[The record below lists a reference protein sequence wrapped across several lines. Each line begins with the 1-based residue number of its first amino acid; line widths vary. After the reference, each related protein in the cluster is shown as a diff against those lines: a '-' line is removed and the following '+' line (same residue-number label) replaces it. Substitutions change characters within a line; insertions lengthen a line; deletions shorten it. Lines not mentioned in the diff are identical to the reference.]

1 MIRKIFVL
9 RIIPLLFLVSFSLQ
23 SFAVEPLDT
32 LSLLRHNTT
41 PWYKTNIM
49 KSVYVAAPMVG
60 FSFALRPVKEDFRS
74 MSLDMGRE
82 KSWQWEDYVQYTP
95 LAACY
100 IMKLSG
106 VKGRTSWGRMLV
118 SHAFA
123 AGTMTALVN
132 GLKYSAKE
140 MRPDGSAKNSFPS
153 GHTATAF
160 MAATLLHREYGHVS
174 PWISIGGYTVA
185 TATGVGRIIHN
196 RHWAPDV
203 FCGAAIGVVTGE
215 LGYYLGDLI
224 FRDKYMHK
232 FPERENFDRFH
243 NPSNLSLKVGV
254 AIPVTDYTVTYYNQE
269 FQYLAEM
276 GIRFLT
282 GSDVALDGAY
292 FFNPYVG
299 IGGSLHIVSS
309 NVAVQ
314 TKVIGNSPD
323 ANLMRQ
329 LIGGKE
335 LNSNCNLTAYNTT
348 LNVHGSYPFS
358 QTLRLDAKM
367 GGGYSHSNI
376 HLDPYRNNIYSNAY
390 QQLESGTLNPELN
403 DFASSDRVMGHQDEK
418 DIRNTKPTSSIVLST
433 GVSLHFTPTSTLDA
447 SIYMDWNMMTNMP
460 LIDVKKKFNMFNT
473 GLSCAMR
480 F

>member
-9 RIIPLLFLVSFSLQ
+9 RIIPMLFLVSFSLQ

-132 GLKYSAKE
+132 GLKYSTKE

-196 RHWAPDV
+196 RHWVPDV
-203 FCGAAIGVVTGE
+203 FCGAAIGVITGE

-224 FRDKYMHK
+224 FRDKYLHK

-254 AIPVTDYTVTYYNQE
+254 AIPTTELRMMNFDEELGLWTEQSI
-269 FQYLAEM
+269 Q
-276 GIRFLT
+276 FLT
-282 GSDVALDGAY
+282 GSDASIDGAY

-299 IGGSLHIVSS
+299 IGAAFHVVSS
-309 NVAVQ
+309 NLAV
-314 TKVIGNSPD
+314 KNRIPGNFEA
-323 ANLMRQ
+323 ANLVNTLMSE
-329 LIGGKE
+329 KYE
-335 LNSNCNLTAYNTT
+335 SSNCNLTAYNT
-348 LNVHGSYPFS
+348 LVNVHGSYPFS
-358 QTLRLDAKM
+358 QCLRIDTKL
-367 GGGYSHSNI
+367 GGGYSYSNI
-376 HLDPYRNNIYSNAY
+376 HRDPYRNSYRNS
-390 QQLESGTLNPELN
+390 LP
-403 DFASSDRVMGHQDEK
+403 SSEK
-418 DIRNTKPTSSIVLST
+418 DIEGTKATSAFVLSS
-433 GVSLHFTPTSTLDA
+433 GVSLHFTPSSTMDA
-447 SIYMDWNMMTNMP
+447 SVYMDWNMMNDVP
-460 LIDVKKKFNMFNT
+460 LAQVKKNFHMINT